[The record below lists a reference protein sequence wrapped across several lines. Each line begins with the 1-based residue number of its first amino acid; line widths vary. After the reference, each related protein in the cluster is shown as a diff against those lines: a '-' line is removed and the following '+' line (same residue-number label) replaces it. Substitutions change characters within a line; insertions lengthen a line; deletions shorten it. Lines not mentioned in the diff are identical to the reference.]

1 MTNQKYNNLTNEE
14 YNRERFK
21 KRTRTDLD
29 ELVAIK
35 ERASNSYKYDPDKFI
50 DQIDWIKDKFYRTT
64 GSANKTVL
72 VMRQRADAKDDI
84 PTNKEASYEGFLNYF
99 GEEDVDHIIDEH
111 FEKLIPVVACQ
122 VYNPNIKAK
131 YFVSDGVKF
140 ANTYQPPLYKF
151 TSHENERP
159 KLWQE
164 FLDRLMPRNEICMIG
179 DLKLPQQKFFEQWI
193 IQRVRKPYDPLEIN
207 LILRGDQGTG
217 KNFWCDVL
225 LKEIVGKTNI
235 YTGSTKDLKGEYKRQ
250 IYQSIIF
257 HIEEFDDK
265 RGKLNEIL
273 KAITTQ
279 RDPYINEK
287 YFIRAQMQKYF
298 SIAISTNAKYPLTL
312 ERGDR
317 RNFVA
322 CYSEHGI
329 SKKESDM
336 FFERFGDWLQ
346 HLGGFQKMYNYFHS
360 TPIELDF
367 TTCPITNAKI
377 ELTEKETYLETIEND
392 LILWL
397 QDTPQRKFAFSSD
410 ELAKKYKLA
419 KTGIQNCL
427 RMAGF
432 VSKQRRWKLDERAKG
447 HTMRLWITRER
458 AEANN
463 FQNLKLFKHGEETHF
478 LY

>member
-1 MTNQKYNNLTNEE
+1 
-14 YNRERFK
+14 
-21 KRTRTDLD
+21 
-29 ELVAIK
+29 
-35 ERASNSYKYDPDKFI
+35 
-50 DQIDWIKDKFYRTT
+50 
-64 GSANKTVL
+64 
-72 VMRQRADAKDDI
+72 
-84 PTNKEASYEGFLNYF
+84 
-99 GEEDVDHIIDEH
+99 
-111 FEKLIPVVACQ
+111 
-122 VYNPNIKAK
+122 
-131 YFVSDGVKF
+131 
-140 ANTYQPPLYKF
+140 
-151 TSHENERP
+151 
-159 KLWQE
+159 
-164 FLDRLMPRNEICMIG
+164 
-179 DLKLPQQKFFEQWI
+179 
-193 IQRVRKPYDPLEIN
+193 
-207 LILRGDQGTG
+207 
-217 KNFWCDVL
+217 
-225 LKEIVGKTNI
+225 
-235 YTGSTKDLKGEYKRQ
+235 
-250 IYQSIIF
+250 
-257 HIEEFDDK
+257 
-265 RGKLNEIL
+265 
-273 KAITTQ
+273 
-279 RDPYINEK
+279 
-287 YFIRAQMQKYF
+287 
-298 SIAISTNAKYPLTL
+298 LTL